1 MLSVP
6 RFPHTDPTP
15 RPRAPPVH
23 LRVAAAVAA
32 TATTSVHG
40 RRNAPPPLGP
50 PDGRIEGTLPRA
62 HMCADTDRTRCAH
75 AKVLNAPHRS
85 RGYKTGYCRYRCR
98 PRYSRLHPHHSQTE
112 IDRKPRKIV
121 APGTPQ
127 DPNTRKTAASSVPQ
141 VPDFKTTREPTARNT
156 SKSNPHTPD
165 NLQPN
170 FFAFSETRTI
180 QSTSC
185 PPASL
190 QRRQRDVGA
199 Y

>member
-1 MLSVP
+1 MGDETRLHHSGPQTDALRAFLACTGAQMLTGPAVRMP
-6 RFPHTDPTP
+6 RSSTP
-15 RPRAPPVH
+15 PIVHAATRPDTADT
-23 LRVAAAVAA
+23 AAA
-32 TATTSVHG
+32 
-40 RRNAPPPLGP
+40 
-50 PDGRIEGTLPRA
+50 PDTQDFTCITHKPKL
-62 HMCADTDRTRCAH
+62 T
-75 AKVLNAPHRS
+75 
-85 RGYKTGYCRYRCR
+85 KT
-98 PRYSRLHPHHSQTE
+98 
-112 IDRKPRKIV
+112 V

-156 SKSNPHTPD
+156 SKSNLHTPD

-170 FFAFSETRTI
+170 FFAVSETLTI

-190 QRRQRDVGA
+190 QGRQRDVGA